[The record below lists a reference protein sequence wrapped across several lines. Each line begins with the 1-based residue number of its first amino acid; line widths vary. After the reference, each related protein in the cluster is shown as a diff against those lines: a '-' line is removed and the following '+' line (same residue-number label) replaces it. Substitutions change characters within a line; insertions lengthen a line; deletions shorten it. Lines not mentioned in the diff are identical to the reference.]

1 MIQRVQ
7 SIFLFITSL
16 AMFLVIFMPIWME
29 TVPQGTMPGES
40 NEYALL
46 TALELKYAKGGEEVE
61 SQNTFYVALL
71 AFLASAIAA
80 GSLFSYKDRMRQIK
94 LNLANTL
101 VMAAVLIIIT
111 FLLFDAEEAFM
122 PDTQGQWRLGF
133 FLTPLAMLCNSVANR
148 FIRKD
153 EKMVRSADRLR

>member
-7 SIFLFITSL
+7 SIFLFIASL

-29 TVPQGTMPGES
+29 TTPQGSMPDEAT
-40 NEYALL
+40 EYALL
-46 TALELKYAKGGEEVE
+46 SALELKHAKGGEVQE
-61 SQNTFYVALL
+61 SQTTVYVALL
-71 AFLASAIAA
+71 AFIASAIAA
-80 GSLFSYKDRMRQIK
+80 GSLFSYKKRMLQIK
-94 LNLANTL
+94 LNLINTL

-111 FLLFDAEEAFM
+111 YLLFNAEDAFM